1 MQRDLG
7 SPDVWEQSLE
17 RSRARRTA
25 SAPRSGRPAEIG
37 GRSVPLAAVLLA
49 AGGSVAGVAAASA
62 VGGSDQGT
70 GTGATGARTAEV
82 VDGARATAKPEKPGV
97 PQPKPAAPSS
107 STATSRGGS
116 TEIPALPRRQGAEA
130 SAETVELPVAASLRP
145 KVTRASKRRVTT
157 NTKTAAPKR
166 RGGGVRALQAA
177 LGLSSD
183 GDFGPA
189 TEKALRRWQRE
200 RGLSVDGVAG
210 PRTLAALK
218 LRSGRVLKRER
229 PAKRRRRR
237 SRTAKPRTRARSAR
251 SARSA
256 RRARRG
262 GGVRALQ
269 AALGL
274 SPDGAFGPATEKA
287 LRRFQK
293 SKGLPVDGVAG
304 PATRRALRLGPGKT
318 LKRSRPQRRRR
329 SGGGGGGA
337 GGSSTVAR
345 VLAAANRIASK
356 PYRYG
361 GGHGSFND
369 SAYDCSGSVSYA
381 LHGGGLLSAPMAS
394 GAFRSYGAPGP
405 GKHITIYATSGHM
418 YMTINGRRFDTSA
431 RRQSGSRWGGPRQ
444 TGGGYVVR
452 HPPGL

>member
-1 MQRDLG
+1 
-7 SPDVWEQSLE
+7 VWEQSLE
-17 RSRARRTA
+17 RSRVRRA
-25 SAPRSGRPAEIG
+25 AAAQRSGLPTELR

-49 AGGSVAGVAAASA
+49 SGSVAGVAGAKAIGGGDEGGG
-62 VGGSDQGT
+62 VGGAGEK
-70 GTGATGARTAEV
+70 AALV
-82 VDGARATAKPEKPGV
+82 VEDARATAQEPKKPSS
-97 PQPKPAAPSS
+97 PQPKPALPSS
-107 STATSRGGS
+107 STSTSRSGS
-116 TEIPALPRRQGAEA
+116 TEVPALPRQQGAEA
-130 SAETVELPVAASLRP
+130 SVETVAAPTATTLRP
-145 KVTRASKRRVTT
+145 KVTRLSTRRATTPKKRPAV
-157 NTKTAAPKR
+157 PKR
-166 RGGGVRALQAA
+166 RGGGVRALQVA
-177 LGLSSD
+177 LGLSPD

-200 RGLSVDGVAG
+200 RSLPVDGAAG
-210 PRTLAALK
+210 PQTLAALR
-218 LRSGRVLKRER
+218 LRSGKVLKRER
-229 PAKRRRRR
+229 PAKRRHKGG
-237 SRTAKPRTRARSAR
+237 RTAKPRTRFASAR
-251 SARSA
+251 T
-256 RRARRG
+256 RRARHG

-269 AALGL
+269 TALGL
-274 SPDGAFGPATEKA
+274 SADGVFGAATEKA

-318 LKRSRPQRRRR
+318 LKRNRPRR
-329 SGGGGGGA
+329 SRGGGGGGGGG

-345 VLAAANRIASK
+345 VIAAANRIATK

-394 GAFRSYGAPGP
+394 GAFMSYGAPGP